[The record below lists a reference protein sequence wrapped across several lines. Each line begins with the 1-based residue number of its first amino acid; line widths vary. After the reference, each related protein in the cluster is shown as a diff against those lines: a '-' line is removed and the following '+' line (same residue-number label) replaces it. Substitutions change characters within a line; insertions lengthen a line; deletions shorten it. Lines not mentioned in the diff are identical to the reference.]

1 MYGRS
6 IVFVAV
12 IALAS
17 CQPPA
22 PATPHDDG
30 RYEAAPDWSL
40 ADADG
45 RIVKLSEKIREAPQ
59 LVLFWATWCPYC
71 RALMPHIQSV
81 VMEYNG
87 NIGVLAVNIME
98 DGEPATYLEKAGLDF
113 TLLPEGE
120 KVAELF
126 GIQGT
131 PGLLL
136 VDTDGNIRFDLNKV
150 PELAVGEDGE
160 KLSHRLRSQRLAPY
174 WAAELRKAI
183 DQTMDGS

>member
-6 IVFVAV
+6 IFFAAV
-12 IALAS
+12 IALAA

-22 PATPHDDG
+22 SPTPNESV
-30 RYEAAPDWSL
+30 RYEAAPDFSL
-40 ADADG
+40 EDVDG
-45 RIVKLSEKIREAPQ
+45 RVVRLSDEISAAPQ

-81 VMEYNG
+81 VMEYDG
-87 NIGVLAVNIME
+87 NLGVLAINIME
-98 DGEPATYLEKAGLDF
+98 DADPNAYLEKAGFDF
-113 TLLPEGE
+113 TLLPKGD

-126 GIQGT
+126 GVRGT

-136 VDTDGNIRFDLNKV
+136 VDTDGKIRFDLNKV
-150 PELAVGEDGE
+150 PELAVGDDGE
-160 KLSHRLRSQRLAPY
+160 KLSHRLKAQRLAPY